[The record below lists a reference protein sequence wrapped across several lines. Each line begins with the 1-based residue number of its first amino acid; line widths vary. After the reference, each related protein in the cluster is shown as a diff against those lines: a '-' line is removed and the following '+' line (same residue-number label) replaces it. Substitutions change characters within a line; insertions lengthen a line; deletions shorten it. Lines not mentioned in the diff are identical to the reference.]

1 MSNSET
7 VTRFAPSPTG
17 RLHLG
22 HAFSALTAYEA
33 ARQAKGRFLL
43 RIEDID
49 QGRCRPEFEQAI
61 YDDLAWLGLDWKQ
74 PVRRQ
79 SDHFDFYRQALDR
92 LQDMGLVYP
101 CFCTRK
107 EIAAEIAAAG
117 SAPHGPDGPLYPGS
131 CRHLLPS
138 ERERRQ
144 SSGAPFALR
153 LDAAAAA
160 AQTGPLRWIEQGK
173 GEIAVDPQL
182 HGDVVIARKD
192 IPTSYHLAVTL
203 DDAIQGVTLVTRGE
217 DLLPATHIHRLL
229 QAVLGL
235 PVPEYRHHKLLTD
248 ETGKRLA
255 KRDGAEGLA
264 SLRQKGADPAGIRA
278 RLGFGNPAVAAPTLT

>member
-1 MSNSET
+1 MSDTET

-22 HAFSALTAYEA
+22 HAFSALAAYRA
-33 ARQAKGRFLL
+33 AGQARGRFLL

-61 YDDLAWLGLDWKQ
+61 YEDLAWLGLAWEQ

-79 SDHFDFYRQALDR
+79 SEHFDLYQQALDR
-92 LQDMGLVYP
+92 LERLGLVYP
-101 CFCTRK
+101 CFCSRK

-117 SAPHGPDGPLYPGS
+117 AAPHGPDGPLYPGT
-131 CRHLLPS
+131 CRHLS
-138 ERERRQ
+138 AAERQQRQ
-144 SSGAPFALR
+144 ASGIPFALR
-153 LDAAAAA
+153 LDVTAAAEQAGSL
-160 AQTGPLRWIEQGK
+160 TWIEHGQ
-173 GEIAVDPQL
+173 GEILVDPML

-229 QAVLGL
+229 QAVLDL
-235 PVPEYRHHKLLTD
+235 PVPAYRHHKLLTD
-248 ETGKRLA
+248 ANGKRLA
-255 KRDGAEGLA
+255 KRDGAETLA
-264 SLRQKGADPAGIRA
+264 DMREKGDDPVEIRL
-278 RLGFGNPAVAAPTLT
+278 RLGFADLSLPAPTLT

>member
-131 CRHLLPS
+131 CRQLLPS